1 MADKTLPP
9 IAIGD
14 SLAVGMR
21 EANNLPGIGR
31 VGAGPKEVY
40 EMLQRFATSESL
52 SGRDVFIGTG
62 MPNIPEQKK
71 FIEQQ
76 IDFVRKQ
83 GGNPILIGVGP
94 GTKSKPTTGQN
105 EFLASLAE
113 SKGLPYM
120 GPLVNMFP
128 DVTKDPMGLHL
139 RAPQYKQLFKQYS
152 KSQAQPQPQP
162 KAQPQQVQPQSRESS
177 AADLLSQFTG
187 AILQAESRGRRYDKS
202 GKLLT
207 SPKGAQGE
215 MQVMPGTITDPGFG
229 VKPAKDN
236 SPEEIAR
243 VGRDYAAVMLRRYNN
258 NPTLAA
264 VAYNWGPGNAD
275 RWIKGG
281 ADVNKLPA
289 ETRNYVVRIAERMGA
304 PVSVPT
310 IAQPSPA
317 PNKRADVRPVPPAKR
332 VEKTQVPRAEAPVES
347 APLGSTLDTAPR
359 PAEQQQNVVTR
370 ADMERLGP
378 SYQAALAATT
388 LADSRD
394 DEDDYDDEDTIAE
407 RYMERRSEQ
416 LAQDDSTLEEES
428 TGTSSLADL
437 DLTYQSPFAPEPGTE
452 QPVRLAEGGDP
463 AQEKDMDYKE
473 YVREQLRKETLYAGL
488 GNGDRGS
495 AKRELALFEINKDP
509 RIALMLAGSAGEL
522 IRDPVTGAVMGRGVP
537 AVMGRLGIDKNGARA
552 GVSGAAVRLP
562 DGSVKV
568 FPGSADVGYST
579 PLYKGNLDV
588 SADYALGNLP
598 RPMYGG
604 RIRYEQSFKD
614 GGVVYRAD
622 GSPIYGE
629 GIDLSNSGGITED
642 TRKAL
647 ATRHSF
653 SPREALSMLG
663 QIGREGVSNL
673 ESTLRGSVAAIPG
686 FVGDIES
693 GFRDDKSRKY
703 MTTEEVKRDVLPSR
717 MTAPTAE
724 TAGYEELGTYLPLP
738 VTPKQILPPS
748 VVRNLI
754 TKARNALPA
763 KEVDTFPMG
772 KLSAEEVLQQVKS
785 FDPKALAKAREEF
798 LASSAEKRR
807 MYHGTLLAP
816 EGKTVMDKRLPDFYK
831 TVGTDQGFTS
841 FKPGTGGMTF
851 VTPNPEFTD
860 LFTGM
865 RFAGKGSASPS
876 RVYPVYVQV
885 KKPFDFENAKHVDE
899 LAAEVSAAVRKN
911 KGKKDLAWWMTS
923 GGKPVST
930 DSVRQLLST
939 GQWGFIEDPIV
950 LEAAKKLGF
959 DGMYMLEAGTKN
971 LGIFDP
977 KKIKSATGN
986 EGSFN
991 VRNPDIRKAEGGIV
1005 HRAEGSPVYGEVADT
1020 GPITADT
1027 RAAFRNMRM
1036 PDVRDAREA
1045 LKVLKGIARE
1055 GVSNLES
1062 VARGSVAAVPGIVG
1076 DIESF
1081 FRDDKKRKF
1090 ATSEEVERQYLPKR
1104 FTAPTKESQGFVEIG
1119 TAIDPSIALKAAP
1132 KTAKATLKALK
1143 ESGPQVEEVLM
1154 KAAPA
1159 AQPLGVV
1166 SESRK
1171 MLMEVPES
1179 SLFVSKVDDF
1189 IASQKGPVTKQQ
1201 LLGQMKGKF
1210 RDYEIGRV
1218 SAALANYPDTAKF
1231 TPEYLLAAV
1240 QSSYP
1245 TSKLKTYVLEPQKV
1259 DRWSSTDNVYFD
1271 QPVGVVN
1278 LRFDTPMEK
1287 VYKSLSNQE
1296 ALDRLAWITS
1306 PIRFATADKK
1316 AQDIADLAG
1325 AIRGLPDSNKFN
1337 ALLGDMDRL
1346 YTAKN
1351 KTDTMLAEIDNAYSA
1366 YKYPATKDGWSTAI
1380 NEYYA
1385 KNKGPSMFEDAKK
1398 YANEVVQ
1405 KEADKT
1411 LKSYGIDIP
1420 SKSLPIEEFMGRLE
1434 TVVANQMHLVS
1445 QKEKDAVAELTQ
1457 KFYPELTEAAKAFRS
1472 NSLYEGQHK
1481 SLTPKGTPIAFSRF
1495 VDHTVNL
1502 PDKGETKVMHMI
1514 ELQSDLLDDIRKT
1527 GSKSGS
1533 KVQDLEDLLKTEAS
1547 IKKILKE
1554 DPRLVDPARKLD
1566 HIRSI
1571 YPNSAPVEK
1580 SEAYRS
1586 IIKEN
1591 PEIEKELIEYLKLRD
1606 KESKLNVRSRQGKY
1620 DLEEAFPGM
1629 EMSPQV
1635 VQQMMIKN
1643 AIGGAMQ
1650 RGVTAV
1656 TFPGKESKQAQLY
1669 EKLYP
1674 NLKQVV
1680 KDLGPGFDLRQIE
1693 LYDSLGN
1700 AYSHWGVVWDDS
1712 IAKKVM
1718 KQGIRFNKGGLV
1730 DKQDSDY
1737 RKFI

>member
-14 SLAVGMR
+14 SLADGIR
-21 EANNLPGIGR
+21 TANNLEGNTR
-31 VGAGPKEVY
+31 WGAGPKEVF
-40 EMLQRFATSESL
+40 EKIQEFAAKNSL
-52 SGRDVFIGTG
+52 AGRDVFIGTG

-71 FIEQQ
+71 YVEQQ

-105 EFLASLAE
+105 EFLAGLAE
-113 SKGLPYM
+113 RKGLTYM

-139 RAPQYKQLFKQYS
+139 RAPQYKQLFKQFS
-152 KSQAQPQPQP
+152 QSQAQPQPQP
-162 KAQPQQVQPQSRESS
+162 KAQPQVQQVQPQSRESS
-177 AADLLSQFTG
+177 AADLLAQFTG
-187 AILQAESRGRRYDKS
+187 AVMQAESRGKRYDKS

-207 SPKGAQGE
+207 SSKGAQGE
-215 MQVMPGTITDPGFG
+215 MQVMPGTSTDPGFG

-281 ADVNKLPA
+281 ADINKLPA
-289 ETRNYVVRIAERMGA
+289 ETRNYVVRIAGNMGA
-304 PVSVPT
+304 PISVPT
-310 IAQPSPA
+310 VAQPSPA

-332 VEKTQVPRAEAPVES
+332 VSTTTAPRAEAPVDYV
-347 APLGSTLDTAPR
+347 PLGSTLDTAPR
-359 PAEQQQNVVTR
+359 SAEQQNVVTR

-378 SYQAALAATT
+378 SYQAAFAAMS

-394 DEDDYDDEDTIAE
+394 YEDDYDDEDTIAE

-416 LAQDDSTLEEES
+416 LAEDDSTLEEEP
-428 TGTSSLADL
+428 TRTSSLADL
-437 DLTYQSPFAPEPGTE
+437 DLTYQSPFGPEPEAE

-463 AQEKDMDYKE
+463 AQEKDIDYKE
-473 YVREQLRKETLYAGL
+473 YVREQLRKNPLYAGL

-495 AKRELALFEINKDP
+495 AKRELALLEISKDP
-509 RIALMLAGSAGEL
+509 RIALMLAGNAGEL
-522 IRDPVTGAVMGRGVP
+522 VRDPVTGAVMGTGVP

-568 FPGSADVGYST
+568 FPGSADVGYSM

-588 SADYALGNLP
+588 SADYGLGNLP

-604 RIRYEQSFKD
+604 RVRYEQSFKD

-629 GIDLSNSGGITED
+629 GIDLSDSGGLTAQ
-642 TRKAL
+642 TRQNFFKGPKFNA
-647 ATRHSF
+647 
-653 SPREALSMLG
+653 REALSMLG

-686 FVGDIES
+686 FVGDVES

-724 TAGYEELGTYLPLP
+724 TAGFEELGTYLPLP
-738 VTPKQILPPS
+738 VTPQQVLPPS

-754 TKARNALPA
+754 TKAKGMLPA

-772 KLSAEEVLQQVKS
+772 KLSAQEVLQQLKS
-785 FDPKALAKAREEF
+785 FDPKELEKAKEAF

-807 MYHGTLLAP
+807 MYHGTLMAP
-816 EGKTVMDKRLPDFYK
+816 EGKTVVDKRLPDFYK

-865 RFAGKGSASPS
+865 RFAGKGNTSPS

-899 LAAEVSAAVRKN
+899 LATEVSAAIRKN
-911 KGKKDLAWWMTS
+911 RNKKDLAWWMRS
-923 GGKPVST
+923 GGKAVSK
-930 DSVRQLLST
+930 DDLRKLLET
-939 GQWGFIEDPIV
+939 GSWGFIEDPIV
-950 LEAAKKLGF
+950 LESAKKLGF

-991 VRNPDIRKAEGGIV
+991 VRDPDIRKAHGGIV

-1045 LKVLKGIARE
+1045 LKVLKGIARG

-1062 VARGSVAAVPGIVG
+1062 VARGSVAGVPGIVG
-1076 DIESF
+1076 DIESI
-1081 FRDDKKRKF
+1081 FRDDQARKF
-1090 ATSEEVERQYLPKR
+1090 ATSTEVERQYLPKR

-1143 ESGPQVEEVLM
+1143 ESGPQVEAALM
-1154 KAAPA
+1154 KVAPA
-1159 AQPLGVV
+1159 AEPMYAVKPKGGVFFPPGFGSNVDNYLEDLADKVLRYNPNIRGKDAGRIRDLIMDKGRKYITTTYATGSDPIREAILEGRLTDIALGARGSEKLFSPKLIHNAREGSPEALKKFEELYDEATNIHGSIVFPTNVKDFNKTFKV
-1166 SESRK
+1166 SQLEKEK
-1171 MLMEVPES
+1171 MLKEGVPKELQNTSFLERSLEDLKAPYTSEAHKTLAAFIEGQGTPVPAEVK
-1179 SLFVSKVDDF
+1179 SLLTAVRGKPFFGKSQEPIYDMFAYGPKMDILSPNIAGRG
-1189 IASQKGPVTKQQ
+1189 IASLDIKDIERMSFPEMIIRGAKNTLFERSQDAVIRALDSGKSVPSKFFMEGVSPVPQLKNTKWVSLDSPFATRIEGAAMRHSVGGYGIPGEYGAGGSEALLSGKVKIYSLRPEVNKPVVTVEARMLPDGPYIFDVRSKFNSVPTEEETKKIFELFDAIQPKTF
-1201 LLGQMKGKF
+1201 G
-1210 RDYEIGRV
+1210 
-1218 SAALANYPDTAKF
+1218 T
-1231 TPEYLLAAV
+1231 
-1240 QSSYP
+1240 
-1245 TSKLKTYVLEPQKV
+1245 KTYH
-1259 DRWSSTDNVYFD
+1259 STREGKTITGDK
-1271 QPVGVVN
+1271 PVRDWGEMYSN
-1278 LRFDTPMEK
+1278 YLR
-1287 VYKSLSNQE
+1287 Y
-1296 ALDRLAWITS
+1296 
-1306 PIRFATADKK
+1306 
-1316 AQDIADLAG
+1316 
-1325 AIRGLPDSNKFN
+1325 
-1337 ALLGDMDRL
+1337 
-1346 YTAKN
+1346 
-1351 KTDTMLAEIDNAYSA
+1351 
-1366 YKYPATKDGWSTAI
+1366 
-1380 NEYYA
+1380 
-1385 KNKGPSMFEDAKK
+1385 KNKG
-1398 YANEVVQ
+1398 
-1405 KEADKT
+1405 
-1411 LKSYGIDIP
+1411 
-1420 SKSLPIEEFMGRLE
+1420 
-1434 TVVANQMHLVS
+1434 
-1445 QKEKDAVAELTQ
+1445 AE
-1457 KFYPELTEAAKAFRS
+1457 
-1472 NSLYEGQHK
+1472 
-1481 SLTPKGTPIAFSRF
+1481 
-1495 VDHTVNL
+1495 
-1502 PDKGETKVMHMI
+1502 
-1514 ELQSDLLDDIRKT
+1514 
-1527 GSKSGS
+1527 
-1533 KVQDLEDLLKTEAS
+1533 
-1547 IKKILKE
+1547 
-1554 DPRLVDPARKLD
+1554 
-1566 HIRSI
+1566 
-1571 YPNSAPVEK
+1571 
-1580 SEAYRS
+1580 
-1586 IIKEN
+1586 
-1591 PEIEKELIEYLKLRD
+1591 
-1606 KESKLNVRSRQGKY
+1606 
-1620 DLEEAFPGM
+1620 
-1629 EMSPQV
+1629 
-1635 VQQMMIKN
+1635 
-1643 AIGGAMQ
+1643 
-1650 RGVTAV
+1650 
-1656 TFPGKESKQAQLY
+1656 
-1669 EKLYP
+1669 
-1674 NLKQVV
+1674 
-1680 KDLGPGFDLRQIE
+1680 
-1693 LYDSLGN
+1693 
-1700 AYSHWGVVWDDS
+1700 
-1712 IAKKVM
+1712 
-1718 KQGIRFNKGGLV
+1718 
-1730 DKQDSDY
+1730 
-1737 RKFI
+1737 

>member
-139 RAPQYKQLFKQYS
+139 RAPQYKQIFKQYS

-162 KAQPQQVQPQSRESS
+162 QVQPQSREPS

-187 AILQAESRGRRYDKS
+187 AVLHAESKGRRYDKS

-229 VKPAKDN
+229 VKPAKDS

-281 ADVNKLPA
+281 ADVNKLPK
-289 ETRNYVVRIAERMGA
+289 ETRDYVVRIAERMGA
-304 PVSVPT
+304 PVSIPAV
-310 IAQPSPA
+310 AQPSPA

-332 VEKTQVPRAEAPVES
+332 VSTTTAPRAEAPVDYV
-347 APLGSTLDTAPR
+347 PLGATLDTAPR
-359 PAEQQQNVVTR
+359 PAEQQNVVTR

-394 DEDDYDDEDTIAE
+394 DDDDYFDDDETIAE
-407 RYMERRSEQ
+407 RYMERRGEQ
-416 LAQDDSTLEEES
+416 IAREESTLEEEPAQ
-428 TGTSSLADL
+428 TSALEGLSEIS
-437 DLTYQSPFAPEPGTE
+437 YQSPFGPEPE
-452 QPVRLAEGGDP
+452 ARQPVRLAQGG
-463 AQEKDMDYKE
+463 M
-473 YVREQLRKETLYAGL
+473 
-488 GNGDRGS
+488 
-495 AKRELALFEINKDP
+495 
-509 RIALMLAGSAGEL
+509 
-522 IRDPVTGAVMGRGVP
+522 
-537 AVMGRLGIDKNGARA
+537 
-552 GVSGAAVRLP
+552 
-562 DGSVKV
+562 
-568 FPGSADVGYST
+568 
-579 PLYKGNLDV
+579 
-588 SADYALGNLP
+588 
-598 RPMYGG
+598 
-604 RIRYEQSFKD
+604 
-614 GGVVYRAD
+614 VYRAD
-622 GSPIYGE
+622 GSPVYGE
-629 GIDLSNSGGITED
+629 IADTGPITSD
-642 TRKAL
+642 TRKAF
-647 ATRHSF
+647 ANRQSF
-653 SPREALSMLG
+653 DPREALAALKRIAG
-663 QIGREGVSNL
+663 EGVSNL
-673 ESTLRGSVAAIPG
+673 ESMARGSVAGVPG
-686 FVGDIES
+686 VVGDIES
-693 GFRDDKSRKY
+693 
-703 MTTEEVKRDVLPSR
+703 
-717 MTAPTAE
+717 
-724 TAGYEELGTYLPLP
+724 
-738 VTPKQILPPS
+738 I
-748 VVRNLI
+748 
-754 TKARNALPA
+754 
-763 KEVDTFPMG
+763 
-772 KLSAEEVLQQVKS
+772 
-785 FDPKALAKAREEF
+785 
-798 LASSAEKRR
+798 
-807 MYHGTLLAP
+807 
-816 EGKTVMDKRLPDFYK
+816 
-831 TVGTDQGFTS
+831 
-841 FKPGTGGMTF
+841 
-851 VTPNPEFTD
+851 
-860 LFTGM
+860 
-865 RFAGKGSASPS
+865 
-876 RVYPVYVQV
+876 
-885 KKPFDFENAKHVDE
+885 
-899 LAAEVSAAVRKN
+899 
-911 KGKKDLAWWMTS
+911 
-923 GGKPVST
+923 
-930 DSVRQLLST
+930 
-939 GQWGFIEDPIV
+939 
-950 LEAAKKLGF
+950 
-959 DGMYMLEAGTKN
+959 
-971 LGIFDP
+971 
-977 KKIKSATGN
+977 
-986 EGSFN
+986 
-991 VRNPDIRKAEGGIV
+991 
-1005 HRAEGSPVYGEVADT
+1005 
-1020 GPITADT
+1020 
-1027 RAAFRNMRM
+1027 
-1036 PDVRDAREA
+1036 
-1045 LKVLKGIARE
+1045 
-1055 GVSNLES
+1055 
-1062 VARGSVAAVPGIVG
+1062 
-1076 DIESF
+1076 

-1090 ATSEEVERQYLPKR
+1090 ATSTEVERQYLPKR
-1104 FTAPTKESQGFVEIG
+1104 FTEPTKESQGFVEIG

-1132 KTAKATLKALK
+1132 KTAKAALKTLK

-1159 AQPLGVV
+1159 AQPLGIV

-1231 TPEYLLAAV
+1231 TPDYLLSAV

-1245 TSKLKTYVLEPQKV
+1245 TSKLKTYVLEPQKI

-1306 PIRFATADKK
+1306 PTRFATSDKK

-1325 AIRGLPDSNKFN
+1325 AIRGLPDANKFN
-1337 ALLGDMDRL
+1337 GLLGDMDRL
-1346 YTAKN
+1346 YASKN

-1405 KEADKT
+1405 KEADRV
-1411 LKSYGIDIP
+1411 LKNYEIKIP
-1420 SKSLPIEEFMGRLE
+1420 SKSLSPEEFIKELQ
-1434 TVVANQMHLVS
+1434 ANAALKMQSIS
-1445 QKEKDAVAELTQ
+1445 QKEKDAVAELTE

-1502 PDKGETKVMHMI
+1502 PDKGETKVMHMV

-1554 DPRLVDPARKLD
+1554 DPRLVDPAKKLD
-1566 HIRSI
+1566 HIRST

-1591 PEIEKELIEYLKLRD
+1591 PEIEKELIEYMKLRD
-1606 KESKLNVRSRQGKY
+1606 KESRLNVRSRQGKY

-1700 AYSHWGVVWDDS
+1700 AYSHWGVVWDDGT
-1712 IAKKVM
+1712 AKKVM